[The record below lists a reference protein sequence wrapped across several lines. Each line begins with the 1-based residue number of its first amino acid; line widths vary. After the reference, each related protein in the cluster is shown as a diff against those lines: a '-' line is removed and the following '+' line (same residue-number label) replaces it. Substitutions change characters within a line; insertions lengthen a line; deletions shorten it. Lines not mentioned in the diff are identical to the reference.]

1 MASKNEQEFTQV
13 GRSVQVNGD
22 IAGKTDL
29 RIAGKVYG
37 NVFIDGELI
46 LEKLAIIEGDVKCGT
61 AILAGAIKGN
71 VECNGKLILQDNAKI
86 IGNVKAEQ
94 LVINEGAIF
103 QGACDMNETPA
114 GKKEKQPTT
123 SIK

>member
-1 MASKNEQEFTQV
+1 MASKNEQEFTQI

-37 NVFIDGELI
+37 NVSIDGELI
-46 LEKLAIIEGDVKCGT
+46 LEKLAIIEGDVKCGA
-61 AILAGAIKGN
+61 AILAGVIKGN
-71 VECNGKLILQDNAKI
+71 VDCKSKLVLQDNAKI

-94 LVINEGAIF
+94 LIINEGAIL
-103 QGACDMNETPA
+103 QGNCDMNESQA
-114 GKKEKQPTT
+114 RKKKE
-123 SIK
+123 

>member
-1 MASKNEQEFTQV
+1 MASKNEQEFTQI

-37 NVFIDGELI
+37 NVSIDGELI
-46 LEKLAIIEGDVKCGT
+46 LEKLAIIEGDVKCGA
-61 AILAGAIKGN
+61 AILAGVIKGN
-71 VECNGKLILQDNAKI
+71 VDCKSKLVLQDNAKI

-94 LVINEGAIF
+94 LIINEGSIL
-103 QGACDMNETPA
+103 QGNCDMNESQA
-114 GKKEKQPTT
+114 RKKKE
-123 SIK
+123 

>member
-1 MASKNEQEFTQV
+1 MGSKNEQEFTQV

-22 IAGKTDL
+22 ITGKTDL

-37 NVFIDGELI
+37 NVSIDSELI
-46 LEKLAIIEGDVKCGT
+46 LERLAIIEGDVKCGT
-61 AILAGAIKGN
+61 AILAGTIKGN
-71 VECNGKLILQDNAKI
+71 VECKGKLVLQDNAKI

-103 QGACDMNETPA
+103 QGSCDMNKMPA
-114 GKKEKQPTT
+114 GKKEK
-123 SIK
+123 